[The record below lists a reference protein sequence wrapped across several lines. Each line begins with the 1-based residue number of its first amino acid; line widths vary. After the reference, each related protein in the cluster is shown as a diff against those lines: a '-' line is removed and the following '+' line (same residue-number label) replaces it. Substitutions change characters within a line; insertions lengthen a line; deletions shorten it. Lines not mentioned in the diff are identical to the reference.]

1 MHRTGGDI
9 DTRRRDDLVHFT
21 FEDDLTFQTAEVGVV
36 ADKIIEFIRVV
47 TMRYLIV
54 GDGLWQ
60 IFCLVY
66 RYIDV
71 RVGVRVPV
79 DEDMPLNRQFNPLA
93 ERPSFLEASA
103 HDSGPCPNDVF
114 RNVHDYSPR
123 IPFIRSMTSGG

>member
-1 MHRTGGDI
+1 MHRAGGDI

-47 TMRYLIV
+47 TMRHLIV

-79 DEDMPLNRQFNPLA
+79 DKNMSSDRQFNPVRGEKLEGLA
-93 ERPSFLEASA
+93 KEVINQPPDVIERMKGILGE
-103 HDSGPCPNDVF
+103 
-114 RNVHDYSPR
+114 
-123 IPFIRSMTSGG
+123 